1 MQVFIG
7 LGSNLGNKRQ
17 NCLNAINL
25 LGSILS
31 IKQLK
36 CSKFY
41 SSKALTETGEGGL
54 DFINAVISC
63 DAYQGPYELLWGLK
77 FIETQMGRVN
87 SGQRWSPRIIDLD
100 ILFVGEIILES
111 DLLTI
116 PHNQMHLRDFVLQ
129 PLCDLAPAKKH
140 PILGHS
146 CFDLN
151 KVLQIRYV
159 TNTMQAE

>member
-1 MQVFIG
+1 MKVFIG

-25 LGSILS
+25 LSSVLS
-31 IKQLK
+31 IKQIK
-36 CSKFY
+36 CSRFY
-41 SSKALTETGEGGL
+41 SSKALTENKDGGP

-77 FIETQMGRVN
+77 FIETQIGRAN

-100 ILFVGEIILES
+100 ILFMDDLILES
-111 DLLTI
+111 DRLTI
-116 PHNQMHLRDFVLQ
+116 PHNQMHLRDFVLR
-129 PLCDLAPAKKH
+129 PLCDLAPSKKH
-140 PILGHS
+140 PILGLS

-151 KVLQIRYV
+151 RVLQISYV